1 MLLALPL
8 LLASRAFAGS
18 VAAEIPSTPALEPG
32 LVVLVRDAGER
43 FPAGAVPSGTV
54 EDGGSLRAFAL
65 RDDGRAP
72 DAAAGDRVFSA
83 VIPLARRG
91 GLARFTL
98 LDATGGVLWADD
110 LPIGML
116 DHPTLRVHLE
126 AGREAVLVET
136 NDVFV
141 PEPEEP
147 VVEPGSRG
155 SRESEERPVDEV
167 LPELVGWSGVPYAL
181 PDLSLGPVLI
191 DNKRVRRR
199 SDGGREQVSSLLPPV
214 LKGPML
220 LGVVLLLSA
229 GVVLVARRPPAL
241 DAMGRSVSGPGRRER
256 RPGTLSDAE
265 LVSLLRERVAAGPV
279 LLLPAPVRLAVL
291 DAESLPHVVRLRTLQ
306 PDTPEVRRAAES
318 LRPLGRVTVVVD
330 GPGALLEPREGES
343 GDAVLEE
350 LLAALPPEVDA
361 VAVLG

>member
-8 LLASRAFAGS
+8 LLAARALAGS
-18 VAAEIPSTPALEPG
+18 VAAEIPSVPAPEPG

-43 FPAGAVPSGTV
+43 FPEGAVPSGTV
-54 EDGGSLRAFAL
+54 EDGRTLRAFAL

-83 VIPLARRG
+83 VIPLGRRG

-98 LDATGGVLWADD
+98 LDAKGGVLWADD

-126 AGREAVLVET
+126 EGREAVLVET

-141 PEPEEP
+141 PDAEEP
-147 VVEPGSRG
+147 RVEPGSRG
-155 SRESEERPVDEV
+155 SDGAREDEV

-181 PDLSLGPVLI
+181 PDLSLGPVVI
-191 DNKRVRRR
+191 DNKRIRRR

-220 LGVVLLLSA
+220 LGVVLLLFA
-229 GVVLVARRPPAL
+229 GTVLVARRPPGL
-241 DAMGRSVSGPGRRER
+241 DAIGRSVSGTGRRER
-256 RPGTLSDAE
+256 RSGALSDAE
-265 LVSLLRERVAAGPV
+265 LVSLLRESVVHGPV
-279 LLLPAPVRLAVL
+279 LLVPSPGRVAVL
-291 DAESLPHVVRLRTLQ
+291 DAESLPHVVRLRTLH
-306 PDTPEVRRAAES
+306 PDTPEIRRAAES
-318 LRPLGRVTVVVD
+318 LLPLGRVTVVVD
-330 GPGALLEPREGES
+330 GPGALPEPLEGEP
-343 GDAVLEE
+343 GAAVIDA
-350 LLAALPPEVDA
+350 LLAGLPPEVDA

>member
-54 EDGGSLRAFAL
+54 EDGGTLRAFAL

-141 PEPEEP
+141 PGAEEP
-147 VVEPGSRG
+147 RVEPGSHG
-155 SRESEERPVDEV
+155 GDGAREDEV

-241 DAMGRSVSGPGRRER
+241 DAMGRSVSGAGRRER

-318 LRPLGRVTVVVD
+318 LLPLGRVTVVVD
-330 GPGALLEPREGES
+330 GPGALPEPREGES